1 MNNKQYVSRH
11 YNAAQSIYIT
21 EAEKCLEDFILDEL
35 GEDFY
40 KQLRYEAA
48 CTSLKALERQITH
61 MQEGKVKRQTIKFYD
76 QKRKQLEEEA
86 CKYDQTPYT
95 L

>member
-1 MNNKQYVSRH
+1 MKKKQYISRH
-11 YNAAQSIYIT
+11 YSTAQSIYTI

-48 CTSLKALERQITH
+48 CTSLKALKKQISE
-61 MQEGKVKRQTIKFYD
+61 MQEGKVKRQTVIFYE
-76 QKRKQLEEEA
+76 QKRRQLEEEA
-86 CKYDQTPYT
+86 SKYDQTPYT